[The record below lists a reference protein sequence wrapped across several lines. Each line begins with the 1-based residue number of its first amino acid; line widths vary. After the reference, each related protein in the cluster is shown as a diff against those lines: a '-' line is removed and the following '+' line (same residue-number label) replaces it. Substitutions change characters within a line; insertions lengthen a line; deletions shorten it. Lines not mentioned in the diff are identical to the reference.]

1 MHIIITLLLFSFFS
15 ETSFGQ
21 KSTSPDD
28 IIGVWITGDKSGT
41 IEIYKTPNG
50 RYSGRIV
57 GDGQG
62 VADTTDLDKNNPNPA
77 LRTRKLVGLD
87 ILSGFVYEGDNDW
100 SGGTI
105 YDPNNGKTYKC
116 LLALEDDGKD
126 KNKLRV
132 RGFIGVSLFGRTD
145 VWTRKR

>member
-1 MHIIITLLLFSFFS
+1 MKNITLSLVLASISLSAFAQAR
-15 ETSFGQ
+15 TSA
-21 KSTSPDD
+21 DD
-28 IIGVWITGDKSGT
+28 IIGIWITGDKSGT
-41 IEIYKTPNG
+41 VEIYKTPSA

-57 GDGQG
+57 GNGQG

-87 ILSGFVYEGDNDW
+87 ILSGFSCEGDNDW

-116 LLALEDDGKD
+116 LLALDDDGKD

-132 RGFIGVSLFGRTD
+132 RGYIGVSLFGRTD
-145 VWTRKR
+145 IWTRKP

>member
-1 MHIIITLLLFSFFS
+1 MNVIIALLALSVFS
-15 ETSFGQ
+15 EIAFGQ
-21 KSTSPDD
+21 TKNSADD
-28 IIGVWITGDKSGT
+28 IIGIWITGDKSGT

-50 RYSGRIV
+50 RYSGRIL

-62 VADTTDLDKNNPNPA
+62 VADTTNLDKNNPNPA
-77 LRTRKLVGLD
+77 LQKRRLVGLN
-87 ILSGFVYEGDNDW
+87 ILSGFIYEGDNDW

-132 RGFIGVSLFGRTD
+132 RGYVGVSLFGRTD

>member
-1 MHIIITLLLFSFFS
+1 MKLLMFVFALVA
-15 ETSFGQ
+15 TSLSMQ
-21 KSTSPDD
+21 AQPNTSADD
-28 IIGVWITGDKSGT
+28 IVGVWITGDKSGT

-50 RYSGRIV
+50 RYSGRIL

-77 LRTRKLVGLD
+77 LRARKLVGLD

-100 SGGTI
+100 SGGAI